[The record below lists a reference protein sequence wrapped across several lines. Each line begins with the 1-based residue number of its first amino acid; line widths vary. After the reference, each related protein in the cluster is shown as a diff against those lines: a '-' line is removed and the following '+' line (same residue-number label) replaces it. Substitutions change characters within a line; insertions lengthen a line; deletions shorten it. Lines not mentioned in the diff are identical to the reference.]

1 MRCAHWLPF
10 CSVTLVLAG
19 CVAVPPTGPSV
30 LALPTAGKNLA
41 VFSQDD
47 SSCRGYAQLQSG
59 GRRSAAGHDTQHCRR
74 FRPPGGSAAGASYGS
89 MTTAELQQ
97 RYDISYAQCMTARG
111 NTVGPPMYVEDY
123 DTYAYTY
130 PYWAD
135 YGP

>member
-59 GRRSAAGHDTQHCRR
+59 GAAPQQATTRNTVA
-74 FRPPGGSAAGASYGS
+74 GSAPRAAPPP
-89 MTTAELQQ
+89 
-97 RYDISYAQCMTARG
+97 ARA
-111 NTVGPPMYVEDY
+111 TDQ
-123 DTYAYTY
+123 
-130 PYWAD
+130 
-135 YGP
+135 